1 MPDDVRKPAIDKS
14 RLPSRHVTVGPE
26 RAPHRA
32 FLYSMG
38 LTDEQIA
45 QPLVGVATTWNESAP
60 CNISL
65 SRQAQAAKKGV
76 AASGGTP
83 REFTTIT
90 VTDGIAMGHDGMK
103 SSLVSREVIADSV
116 ELSMRGHCYDALV
129 GLAGCDKSL
138 PGLMMAMLRLNVPS
152 VFMYGGSIL
161 PGRFKGRDVTIGDVF
176 EGVGA
181 HNIGALSD
189 EELHELE
196 CAACPSAG
204 SCGGL
209 FTANTM
215 ACVSE
220 AIGLALPGSAG
231 APAPYDSRDK
241 YAEASGQV
249 VMELLRRNLRPR
261 DIVTRKA
268 IENAAMVVAAA
279 GGSTNG
285 GLHIP
290 AIANEA
296 GIEFDLHA
304 FGEISK
310 RTPYIGDLK
319 PGGRYVMKDLHDV
332 GGVPVLMKALLDGG
346 YLHGDC
352 MTVTGKTVAENL
364 ANVAFP
370 TGQDVVVPTSRP
382 LAPTGGHV
390 VLKGNLAP
398 QGGLV
403 KVAGMKTALRFTGPA
418 LCFDCEED
426 AFAAVEARRYNE
438 GDVIVIRY
446 EGPRGGPGMREML
459 STTAAIYGQG
469 MGEKVGLITDGRFS
483 GATHGFSVG
492 HVGPEAAVGGPIA
505 LLRDGDRITIDA
517 VAGTLEVAL
526 SDAEL
531 AERRRAWSPR
541 RNDHQSGCLWR
552 YSQTV
557 GDAEKGAVT
566 HPGARAETRAYADI

>member
-1 MPDDVRKPAIDKS
+1 
-14 RLPSRHVTVGPE
+14 
-26 RAPHRA
+26 
-32 FLYSMG
+32 MG
-38 LTDEQIA
+38 LTTEQIN
-45 QPLVGVATTWNESAP
+45 QPLVGVATTWNEAAP
-60 CNISL
+60 CNIAL
-65 SRQAQAAKKGV
+65 SRQAQAVKKGV
-76 AASGGTP
+76 ASAAGTP

-90 VTDGIAMGHDGMK
+90 VTDGIAMGHAGMK
-103 SSLVSREVIADSV
+103 ASLISREVIADSV
-116 ELSMRGHCYDALV
+116 ELTMRGHCYDALV

-138 PGLMMAMLRLNVPS
+138 PGLMMAMVRLNVPA

-161 PGRFKGRDVTIGDVF
+161 PGRFKGKDVTIGDVF
-176 EGVGA
+176 EAVGS
-181 HNIGALSD
+181 HNVGNLSD

-231 APAPYDSRDK
+231 APAPYDSRDA
-241 YAEASGQV
+241 YAEASGQA
-249 VMELLRRNLRPR
+249 VMELLRRNIRPR

-285 GLHIP
+285 GLHLP

-296 GIEFDLHA
+296 GIDFDLHD

-332 GGVPVLMKALLDGG
+332 GGVPVLMKALMEGG

-352 MTVTGKTVAENL
+352 ITVTGKTVAENL
-364 ANVAFP
+364 ASVKFP
-370 TGQDVVVPTSRP
+370 TGQDVVRTTKQP
-382 LAPTGGHV
+382 LAPTGGLV

-398 QGGLV
+398 QGALV
-403 KVAGMKTALRFTGPA
+403 KVAGMKTQRFAGTA
-418 LCFDCEED
+418 LCFDREED
-426 AFAAVEARRYNE
+426 AFAAVDKRRYKE
-438 GDVIVIRY
+438 GDIIVIRY

-459 STTAAIYGQG
+459 STTAALYGQG
-469 MGEKVGLITDGRFS
+469 VGEKVALITDGRFS
-483 GATHGFSVG
+483 GATHGFCVG

-505 LLRDGDRITIDA
+505 LLRDGDKITIDA
-517 VAGTLEVAL
+517 VAGTIDVML

-531 AERRRAWSPR
+531 AERRHAWTPR
-541 RNDHQSGCLWR
+541 RTDYQSGTLWK
-552 YSQTV
+552 YAQTV
-557 GDAEKGAVT
+557 GDTEKGAVT
-566 HPGARAETRAYADI
+566 HPGARAETHVYADI

>member
-1 MPDDVRKPAIDKS
+1 MPDDARKPSFDKS

-38 LTDEQIA
+38 LTDEQIT

-90 VTDGIAMGHDGMK
+90 VTDGIAMGHEGMK

-138 PGLMMAMLRLNVPS
+138 PGLMMAMIRLNVPS

-161 PGRFKGRDVTIGDVF
+161 PGRFKGKDVTIGDVF

-181 HNIGALSD
+181 HSVGKLTD

-231 APAPYDSRDK
+231 APAPYDSRDA
-241 YAEASGQV
+241 YAEASGQA

-268 IENAAMVVAAA
+268 IENAATVIAAA

-290 AIANEA
+290 AMANEA
-296 GIEFDLHA
+296 GIDFDLHA
-304 FGEISK
+304 FGEICK
-310 RTPYIGDLK
+310 RTPYIADMK
-319 PGGRYVMKDLHDV
+319 PGGRYVMKDLHDI
-332 GGVPVLMKALLDGG
+332 GGVPVLMKALLEGG

-352 MTVTGKTVAENL
+352 LTVTGKTIAENL
-364 ANVAFP
+364 ANVVVSKS
-370 TGQDVVVPTSRP
+370 QDVVRPTAAP
-382 LAPTGGHV
+382 LSPTGGLV

-398 QGGLV
+398 QGAIV
-403 KVAGMKTALRFTGPA
+403 KVAGMSNLRFTGPA
-418 LCFDCEED
+418 RCFDREED
-426 AFAAVEARRYNE
+426 AFAAVDKRRYKE

-459 STTAAIYGQG
+459 STTAALYGQG
-469 MGEKVGLITDGRFS
+469 MGDKVALLTDGRFS
-483 GATHGFSVG
+483 GATHGFCIG
-492 HVGPEAAVGGPIA
+492 HVGPEAATGGPVGLI
-505 LLRDGDRITIDA
+505 RDGDMITIDA
-517 VAGTLEVAL
+517 VAGTLDVAL
-526 SDAEL
+526 SEAEL
-531 AERRRAWSPR
+531 AERRRSWSAR
-541 RNDHQSGCLWR
+541 RNNYQSGTLWK
-552 YSQTV
+552 YAQTV
-557 GDAEKGAVT
+557 GDAEQGAVT
-566 HPGARAETRAYADI
+566 HPGAGAETHVYADI